1 MNGPRFQDRRAR
13 RGFTLI
19 ELLVASGV
27 TVLLVGFIVAI
38 VANVSG
44 YWNRSSGR
52 LTVSAQARYVLDQL
66 TLDLQSAH
74 YRDDGNVWLAA
85 SIPANTGTSTFWNT
99 ANNIN
104 PKPTNTVANGSLQAL
119 ATGNL
124 GDNSPTSPRFGQTGV
139 WLRFFTT
146 KRGANTAATPT
157 TISAPVAVGWQ
168 IIRRPTNGVAG
179 NLTIRYFL
187 HRAEARPGTNGT
199 RPGTLDSGYS
209 ITAAA
214 YTTSTAGTNNGATT
228 GDPRGTQVPG
238 SLTNTDAIIGENVI
252 DFGVRCYVRG
262 TTGSALTPV
271 FPTSATTLSYLA
283 TTPPR
288 IGAVTSQFPEVVD
301 VMVRILTDEG
311 AAQLT
316 AFEAGRLTAPAG
328 RTTVQ
333 YWWDIALAN
342 SQVFTRRITLR
353 VQPL

>member
-1 MNGPRFQDRRAR
+1 MNSPPSPQPCSA

-19 ELLVASGV
+19 ELLVASAV
-27 TVLLVGFIVAI
+27 TVLLVGFIVAT

-52 LTVSAQARYVLDQL
+52 LGASAQARYVLDQL
-66 TLDLQSAH
+66 TLDLQSAL

-85 SIPANTGTSTFWNT
+85 SIPATTATSTFWST
-99 ANNIN
+99 TNNVN
-104 PKPTNTVANGSLQAL
+104 PKPTNTVANGSLQAI

-124 GDNSPTSPRFGQTGV
+124 GENSPTSPRFGQTGV
-139 WLRFFTT
+139 WLRFFTA
-146 KRGANTAATPT
+146 KRGGNTAATPT

-168 IIRRPTNGVAG
+168 IVRRPTNGVAG
-179 NLTIRYFL
+179 NLTFRYFL
-187 HRAEARPGTNGT
+187 HRAEARPGLSGT
-199 RPGTLDSGYS
+199 RPGTLDIGYS
-209 ITAAA
+209 ITAAG

-228 GDPRGTQVPG
+228 GDPRGVQVPG
-238 SLTNTDAIIGENVI
+238 SLTNTDSIVGENVI

-262 TTGSALTPV
+262 SNGSALTPV

-288 IGAVTSQFPEVVD
+288 IGAVTGQFPEVVD
-301 VMVRILTDEG
+301 VMVRVLTDEG
-311 AAQLT
+311 AAQIT

-328 RTTVQ
+328 RTNVQ

-342 SQVFTRRITLR
+342 SQVFTRRVTLR